1 MTGGTW
7 GDLYP
12 WIAEI
17 SERDRDE
24 LQGLA
29 DPCLKFDESPR
40 ETAQWRPYLDDLF
53 DALGLLTVADE
64 VLRHRQIATLV
75 PSLQGGD
82 VLPTFLSGQEWLT
95 EAILSAVG
103 GSRGLTE
110 MSPAQI
116 ESSLGLS
123 CSVVTELMTTL
134 LRVSALG
141 VSGATRIDL
150 ATPLT
155 DWFNQLDSSDKY
167 FLRTIH
173 SEGDLR
179 WLGEPSVRERALRT
193 RMVDT
198 PDKILDEFDF
208 AAEGSLRYV
217 VSAFEESIKFPVRK
231 ETLLARHSW
240 LGSDLPG
247 EEFDALALLHGMR
260 KWWRSQDGWFS
271 MRTLPWLQSETLR
284 ILDLEQGEVMTLE
297 TADRLLRAQRVQLH
311 AEDLEAWLEYCN
323 TMDKSSG
330 LVSRLDPVGQSQALQ
345 PTSLTSPEVR
355 GAAAGSLSAA
365 AVSGGSIPSAMPLQ
379 ASGNMNSIMRSWA
392 RSQGY
397 EIGDRGRIPASILEA
412 FEVALRT
419 PEGVLVQENNRLE
432 MPASRIQETGHGKS
446 VVDVMM
452 ALSKLARVSFP
463 EETLGSLLLRSSEF
477 EGQIG
482 DLIEQLLAATADP
495 QSEAGWVIHEGVPKE
510 PDSVHA
516 SGYATLKERALKALQ
531 SAQCPLSLQRLAEN
545 MEGDVKKNSLRVQIA
560 ADDRFVRCDVDA
572 WALADWGMRP
582 YRSIKDLV
590 SEEVDLAGGEIA
602 TAELVDK
609 LTTQFSIKEITLRQ
623 VVSSP
628 PFTSRNG
635 TVRRIVDLDD
645 QRPTGER
652 GEGERHSNPSAVDLV
667 RDLGLDF

>member
-64 VLRHRQIATLV
+64 VLRHRPIATLV

-82 VLPTFLSGQEWLT
+82 VLLTFLSGQEWLT

-116 ESSLGLS
+116 ELSVGLS
-123 CSVVTELMTTL
+123 RSVTTELMVTL
-134 LRVSALG
+134 LRVSAFG
-141 VSGATRIDL
+141 VSGATRVDL
-150 ATPLT
+150 TTPLA
-155 DWFNQLDSSDKY
+155 DWFDQLDGSDKY

-173 SEGDLR
+173 SEGSLR

-193 RMVDT
+193 RMIDA
-198 PDKILDEFDF
+198 PDKILDEFDS

-217 VSAFEESIKFPVRK
+217 VSAFEESIKCPVRK
-231 ETLLARHSW
+231 ETLLARHAW
-240 LGSDLPG
+240 LGNDLPG

-271 MRTLPWLQSETLR
+271 KRTLPWLQSETLK
-284 ILDLEQGEVMTLE
+284 ILDLEQGEVMTLQ

-330 LVSRLDPVGQSQALQ
+330 LVSRLERVGPSEELQ
-345 PTSLTSPEVR
+345 PTIHNSPEVR
-355 GAAAGSLSAA
+355 TVAAGSVSSAT
-365 AVSGGSIPSAMPLQ
+365 VSSGSISTEMPLR
-379 ASGNMNSIMRSWA
+379 ASGNMNSLIRSWA

-397 EIGDRGRIPASILEA
+397 DIGDRGRIPASIHEA
-412 FEVALRT
+412 FEVALRS
-419 PEGVLVQENNRLE
+419 PDGVLVQEDNRLN
-432 MPASRIQETGHGKS
+432 MPAHHIQETGRGQS
-446 VVDVMM
+446 VVDIMM
-452 ALSKLARVSFP
+452 ALSKLATVSFP
-463 EETLGSLLLRSSEF
+463 EETLGSLLLRSSEL
-477 EGQIG
+477 EGRIG
-482 DLIEQLLAATADP
+482 SLVEQLLAATVDP
-495 QSEAGWVIHEGVPKE
+495 QSETGWVIHEGAPEE
-510 PDSVHA
+510 PGSVHP
-516 SGYATLKERALKALQ
+516 SGYVTLKERALKALQ
-531 SAQCPLSLQRLAEN
+531 SAQCPLSLQRLAEK
-545 MEGDVKKNSLRVQIA
+545 MEGDVKTNSLRVQIA

-572 WALADWGMRP
+572 WSLADWGMRP

-590 SEEVDLAGGEIA
+590 SEEVDLAGGKIA
-602 TAELVDK
+602 TTELVDK

-635 TVRRIVDLDD
+635 TVRRAVDLDD
-645 QRPTGER
+645 QRPTGEQ
-652 GEGERHSNPSAVDLV
+652 GEGEGHSSPSAVDLV
-667 RDLGLDF
+667 RDMGLDF

>member
-1 MTGGTW
+1 M
-7 GDLYP
+7 
-12 WIAEI
+12 AEI

-24 LQGLA
+24 LRGLA

-64 VLRHRQIATLV
+64 VLRHRPIATLV

-82 VLPTFLSGQEWLT
+82 VLQTFLSGQEWLT
-95 EAILSAVG
+95 EAILTAVG
-103 GSRGLTE
+103 GSCDLTE

-116 ESSLGLS
+116 ESSVGLS
-123 CSVVTELMTTL
+123 RSVTTELMVTL
-134 LRVSALG
+134 LRVSAFG
-141 VSGATRIDL
+141 VSGATRVDL
-150 ATPLT
+150 TTPLA
-155 DWFNQLDSSDKY
+155 DWFDQLDGSDKY

-173 SEGDLR
+173 SEGALR

-193 RMVDT
+193 RMIDA
-198 PDKILDEFDF
+198 PDKILDEFDS

-231 ETLLARHSW
+231 ETLLARHAW

-271 MRTLPWLQSETLR
+271 RRTLSRLQSETLK
-284 ILDLEQGEVMTLE
+284 ILDLEQGEVMTLQ

-330 LVSRLDPVGQSQALQ
+330 LVSRLEQVGPSEELQ
-345 PTSLTSPEVR
+345 PVSLTSPEVR
-355 GAAAGSLSAA
+355 TAAGGSVSSAT
-365 AVSGGSIPSAMPLQ
+365 VSSGSISSGMSLQ
-379 ASGNMNSIMRSWA
+379 ASGNMNSIIRSWA

-397 EIGDRGRIPASILEA
+397 DIGHRGRISASIREA
-412 FEVALRT
+412 FEVALRS
-419 PEGVLVQENNRLE
+419 PDGVLIQEDNRLN
-432 MPASRIQETGHGKS
+432 MPPPRIQETECGQS
-446 VVDVMM
+446 VVDIMM
-452 ALSKLARVSFP
+452 ALSKLATVAFP
-463 EETLGSLLLRSSEF
+463 EETLGSLLLRSNEL
-477 EGQIG
+477 EGRIG
-482 DLIEQLLAATADP
+482 SLVEQLLAATVDP
-495 QSEAGWVIHEGVPKE
+495 QSETGWVIHEGAPE
-510 PDSVHA
+510 ELSSVHP
-516 SGYATLKERALKALQ
+516 SGSVTLKERALKALQ

-545 MEGDVKKNSLRVQIA
+545 MEGEVKANSLRVQIA

-572 WALADWGMRP
+572 WSLAEWGMRP

-602 TAELVDK
+602 TEELVGK

-635 TVRRIVDLDD
+635 TVRRTVDLDD
-645 QRPTGER
+645 QRLAGEQ
-652 GEGERHSNPSAVDLV
+652 GEGEGHSNPSAVDLV
-667 RDLGLDF
+667 RDMGLDF